1 MDSTAVTGFF
11 QRKKGSRP
19 FAESSEP
26 RLTLAAF
33 GKHPGWDDHLPGIGV
48 ETEALAHVKQAFY
61 VSGIGGQIDSAAWE
75 KLEVDKRLEEF
86 DHIFLWLRQGHS
98 LVGQLWSSTD
108 GKGRLNYPMV
118 LCVDGE
124 GVSAGAMLRSLR
136 PGLDRLRDAC
146 KATTSAD
153 KVIENCRIAQEQIRA
168 VLSDPSV
175 RTAEATPPIE
185 ARREFLDRPELG
197 PERLGLLRVL
207 HELGSA
213 PGVSFNGRPS
223 ESGSGSNTRSRHL
236 RLPLASDSRS
246 QSLLLWAA
254 FLRCAVPESV
264 PLLLMA
270 RRGVKWLDVVIG
282 EPASD
287 DLFCLQASTT
297 ALPLATEIPYEIA
310 PELNS
315 ALQKLEAKFLELESG
330 PIPHAAASPQKA
342 EAAPAPRQAPPEE
355 TLAHASSKPPGNRK
369 PWLFIG
375 VALLLVIVAAWF
387 WNGHRHKTKSQSP
400 APAAQISKADQDYQ
414 NAMSAAQQAWKTTN
428 LDETINQTKVASE
441 AKPGDADAE
450 KLGREAQAAKEEMGY
465 KAALNQA
472 QSAFDRKDYAD
483 AIAKSQAVL
492 AIRANDSAATK
503 LGADAQA
510 QLDSANALKLQEQKY
525 QAAMKEGQA
534 AMDRKDYASALR
546 QASLA
551 LESRGNDAAASKL
564 KAEAQAQI
572 ARNLKAQQDAE
583 AAKLAQPGQ
592 TSKDSATPA
601 TPGPSVAGSAKK
613 NRINELGM
621 EFLWISKLPGGGA
634 YFGKY
639 EVTQKQFRAVMGNL
653 PPEQAAQ
660 GDDLPV
666 ANVSIAEAKDFC
678 DRLGKKEGKRY
689 TLPSRE
695 EWLAVAG
702 ILPEQEKDA
711 WTLVRDKGL
720 LEHEVTSYKVTP
732 LKQPAPVGSRGTQAS
747 GLGDLFGNVR
757 EWVSSNESA
766 GFSFDTEGYGER
778 KALFVTGDKWKT
790 ITGFR
795 CILRD
800 SD

>member
-1 MDSTAVTGFF
+1 MTGFF

-19 FAESSEP
+19 FQESSEP
-26 RLTLAAF
+26 RLTLAVF

-124 GVSAGAMLRSLR
+124 GVSPGAMLRSLR

-146 KATTSAD
+146 QATTSAD

-168 VLSDPSV
+168 ILSDPSV

-185 ARREFLDRPELG
+185 ARRGFLDRPELG

-223 ESGSGSNTRSRHL
+223 ESGSGNNTRSRHL

-246 QSLLLWAA
+246 QSLLLWAS

-297 ALPLATEIPYEIA
+297 ALPLATEIPYDIA
-310 PELNS
+310 PELNA
-315 ALQKLEAKFLELESG
+315 ALQKLEAKFLELDSG
-330 PIPHAAASPQKA
+330 AIPQAAAASQKA
-342 EAAPAPRQAPPEE
+342 EVAPEPRPAAPQERPANAP
-355 TLAHASSKPPGNRK
+355 TKPPGKRK
-369 PWLFIG
+369 PWLLIS
-375 VALLLVIVAAWF
+375 VALLLAIAAAWF
-387 WNGHRHKTKSQSP
+387 WNGHRHKTKLQSP
-400 APAAQISKADQDYQ
+400 GPAPRISKADQDYQ
-414 NAMSAAQQAWKTTN
+414 NAMSAARQAWKATN
-428 LDETINQTKVASE
+428 LDETISQSRVALE

-450 KLGREAQAAKEEMGY
+450 KLGKEAQAAKEEMSY
-465 KAALNQA
+465 RAALNQA
-472 QSAFDRKDYAD
+472 QAAFDRKDYAD
-483 AIAKSQAVL
+483 AIAKAQAVL
-492 AIRANDSAATK
+492 AIRANDSVATK
-503 LGADAQA
+503 LGADAQS
-510 QLDSANALKLQEQKY
+510 QLDLANALKLQEQKY

-534 AMDRKDYASALR
+534 AMDRKDYASALK

-551 LESRGNDAAASKL
+551 LESRGNDAAAAKL
-564 KAEAQAQI
+564 KGEAQAQI

-583 AAKLAQPGQ
+583 AAKLAQPVP
-592 TSKDSATPA
+592 TPKDSVAPPA
-601 TPGPSVAGSAKK
+601 PGRSVAGPAK
-613 NRINELGM
+613 RSRTNELGM
-621 EFLWISKLPGGGA
+621 EFLWISNLPGGGA
-634 YFGKY
+634 FFGKY
-639 EVTQKQFRAVMGNL
+639 EVTQKQFRAITGNI
-653 PPEQAAQ
+653 PPEQAAN

-666 ANVSIAEAKDFC
+666 ANVSVAQANDFC
-678 DRLGKKEGKRY
+678 DRLSKKEGKRY
-689 TLPSRE
+689 ALPSRE
-695 EWLAVAG
+695 EWMAAAG
-702 ILPEQEKDA
+702 ILPDQEKDA
-711 WTLVRDKGL
+711 WLLVRDKGL
-720 LEHEVTSYKVTP
+720 LEHEVTSYKLTP
-732 LKQPAPVGSRGTQAS
+732 LKQPGPVGSRGTQAS
-747 GLGDLFGNVR
+747 GLADLFGNVR

-778 KALFVTGDKWKT
+778 KALFVSGDKWRT

-795 CILRD
+795 CILRE